1 MMLANLQRAKK
12 QLAPTFDS
20 LFLKEERN
28 IRELIQN
35 RWLFGKKPDGSIIG
49 YYRSP
54 MYALEK
60 RAKNQKAGAGVVD
73 LTDTGSL
80 GNKIKIAL
88 VSQGIEVFSQ
98 DEKYNDIAEKYGDSN
113 FNITDAEKEQI
124 INKVMDLTIK
134 KIYRI

>member
-1 MMLANLQRAKK
+1 MLANLQRAKK
-12 QLAPTFDS
+12 QLAPTFDG

-49 YYRSP
+49 VYKSFG
-54 MYALEK
+54 YAVSKFQENS
-60 RAKNQKAGAGVVD
+60 RAGFNNVD

-113 FNITDAEKEQI
+113 FNITDSEKEQI